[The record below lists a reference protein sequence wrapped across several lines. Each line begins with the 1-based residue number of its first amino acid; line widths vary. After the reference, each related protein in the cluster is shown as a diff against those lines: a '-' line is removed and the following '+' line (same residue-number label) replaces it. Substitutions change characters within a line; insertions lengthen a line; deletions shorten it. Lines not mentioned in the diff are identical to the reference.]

1 MYKFQPYEVVYGDE
15 VDVLLGFAAEY
26 TVAILKNNGYVPVQ
40 LVQELKENKT
50 DAN

>member
-1 MYKFQPYEVVYGDE
+1 MQKFEPQEVIYGEEKDI
-15 VDVLLGFAAEY
+15 LLGFAAEY

>member
-1 MYKFQPYEVVYGDE
+1 MSTSETGQQGEQI
-15 VDVLLGFAAEY
+15 AADF
-26 TVAILKNNGYVPVQ
+26 LKNNGYVPVQ